1 MLFFFSRKL
10 GHIEFIFTNFH
21 FQSFENYDYRFLENF
36 MILVKISS
44 KNSMIEFLFV
54 EIMVLDFE
62 KIP

>member
-1 MLFFFSRKL
+1 
-10 GHIEFIFTNFH
+10 
-21 FQSFENYDYRFLENF
+21 

-62 KIP
+62 KIPWNPKLIF